1 MRRRVASVVLILTL
15 IFNTG
20 IIFSSAAPATS
31 ATSVNVVN
39 PVFNKVYTADN
50 ILISIKLTQPT
61 TIKVACSKIQQE
73 NNGVFYYMNVDTFQ
87 KNPASVYELKTR
99 EVPVIKQDSYTSQNN
114 LTYYTKKIPNVTAGV
129 YKITVTTVSGGK
141 VLKMDEGYIGIKD
154 KRSGKEIFHEN
165 KTPVIK
171 VFKSKLMSGNQ

>member
-1 MRRRVASVVLILTL
+1 MKRRIASAVLMLAL

-20 IIFSSAAPATS
+20 IVFSSAAPAP
-31 ATSVNVVN
+31 VNVVN
-39 PVFNKVYTADN
+39 PAFNKVYTADN

-73 NNGVFYYMNVDTFQ
+73 SNGVFYYMNVDAFQ
-87 KNPASVYELKTR
+87 KNPASVHELKTR
-99 EVPVIKQDSYTSQNN
+99 EVPVIKQDSYTSQNE

-141 VLKMDEGYIGIKD
+141 VVKTDEGYIGIKE